1 VNPIGRTDSIT
12 PALEWRVHP
21 ARERAAAA
29 SVAVAVMAAMACL
42 SAMLMQSIGWGLL
55 AFAVQAFALRRF
67 LLPSDFRVDARGVTA
82 CNGWQTQRYRW
93 SEIRRFL
100 CDAQGGYLSTRRRRS
115 LLDLFRGMH
124 LIFGENRDAVV
135 TRIREH
141 LRAEAAS

>member
-1 VNPIGRTDSIT
+1 MNPIGRTDSVT
-12 PALEWRVHP
+12 SALEWRVHP

-29 SVAVAVMAAMACL
+29 CVAVAVMSAMACL
-42 SAMLMQSIGWGLL
+42 SALLMQSIGWGVL
-55 AFAVQAFALRRF
+55 AFAVQVFALRRF
-67 LLPSDFRVDARGVTA
+67 LLPSEFRVDAQGVTA
-82 CNGWQTQRYRW
+82 CNGWETRRYRW

-100 CDAQGGYLSTRRRRS
+100 CDGQGGYLSTRRSGS

-124 LIFGENRDAVV
+124 LIFGENREAVV